1 MNEDVDI
8 DEDVEDVDDII
19 QIRRWMKMLKMSM
32 MVLVRRWMK
41 MPSSKSRKVRKH
53 SAQDSAD
60 QASGWPGHLS
70 NYIWNPPTTRIYW
83 HSVYFSERN
92 HAELADRVQA
102 TGKHISKFW
111 VKIFCFLLQRVLQFF
126 WQRDSVETNLCRLR
140 VRRTSSF
147 RAVEASIEEVA
158 SYPHIVKTLIFQ

>member
-1 MNEDVDI
+1 MIKAAENVEEADAEEDADNYNPGQEVNEDVEDV

-19 QIRRWMKMLKMSM
+19 RIRRWMKMLMMVLVRRWIKMLKMLM

-70 NYIWNPPTTRIYW
+70 NNI
-83 HSVYFSERN
+83 
-92 HAELADRVQA
+92 
-102 TGKHISKFW
+102 
-111 VKIFCFLLQRVLQFF
+111 
-126 WQRDSVETNLCRLR
+126 
-140 VRRTSSF
+140 
-147 RAVEASIEEVA
+147 
-158 SYPHIVKTLIFQ
+158 